1 MSILIETFNE
11 QGELFSFGFT
21 YHKPRF
27 VANYHKEVVGYE
39 CNGHRHIT
47 DLCRELKNVHVF
59 SYLQIFISVFA
70 LVGCVLFRKNIK
82 YIWPQII
89 PSTLA
94 ISSSSVYLA
103 IFYKG

>member
-1 MSILIETFNE
+1 MSILIETINE
-11 QGELFSFGFT
+11 QGESLSSDYT
-21 YHKPRF
+21 YHTNH
-27 VANYHKEVVGYE
+27 VTGTYHKEVVGYE

-59 SYLQIFISVFA
+59 SYLQIFISFFA

-89 PSTLA
+89 PSMLA